1 MKKYYSEFMRK
12 LLWLC
17 LFFGAYVWTVTTGN
31 EQFVLER
38 GKALYKLIADWF
50 QDADVDFN
58 LKSKKS
64 TQPKKERH
72 RRWD

>member
-1 MKKYYSEFMRK
+1 MRK

-17 LFFGAYVWTVTTGN
+17 LFFGAYVWMVTTNN

-38 GKALYKLIADWF
+38 GKALYKMVCDWF
-50 QDADVDFN
+50 EDADVDFHF
-58 LKSKKS
+58 KHKKIS
-64 TQPKKERH
+64 HQKKERS